1 MVRLLGRVV
10 AAMTLL
16 GVLALSVVF
25 VLNLRAER
33 QAVSLLQAVRT
44 LRIGHST
51 EADVQRLVRRYGGE
65 AGGDYSGLCPSP
77 ERTHTILIGS
87 DKLNSL
93 GERAAWL
100 RPFGNRVWWVAV
112 GVVMSHGTVCWISW
126 NVRADSSH
134 NYTVLS
140 LQTDSV
146 QGYPADKP
154 YDVSAGTVSYFRRI
168 RVQLSTDAPPESFN
182 HAFDYDLS
190 CLARLGGCRTTCEV
204 MPSAWV
210 DYQKEA
216 HERGWPL
223 PPEELG
229 DRHCEY
235 PPLQ

>member
-10 AAMTLL
+10 AAMIVL
-16 GVLALSVVF
+16 GVLAFCVVF

-44 LRIGHST
+44 LRVGQST
-51 EADVQRLVRRYGGE
+51 EADVQRLVRQYGGE
-65 AGGDYSGLCPSP
+65 AGGQYSGLCRSP

-87 DKLNSL
+87 EKLNSL
-93 GERAAWL
+93 GERAAWF

-112 GVVMSHGTVCWISW
+112 GIVMSHGTVCWISW
-126 NVRADSSH
+126 NVSADSSY

-146 QGYPADKP
+146 EPSSAEKP
-154 YDVSAGTVSYFRRI
+154 YDVSAGTVNYFRRI
-168 RVQLSTDAPPESFN
+168 RVQVSSDASRESFK

-190 CLARLGGCRTTCEV
+190 CLARPEGCRATCEV
-204 MPSAWV
+204 MPSAWL

-216 HERGWPL
+216 HEQGWPL

-235 PPLQ
+235 LPLQ